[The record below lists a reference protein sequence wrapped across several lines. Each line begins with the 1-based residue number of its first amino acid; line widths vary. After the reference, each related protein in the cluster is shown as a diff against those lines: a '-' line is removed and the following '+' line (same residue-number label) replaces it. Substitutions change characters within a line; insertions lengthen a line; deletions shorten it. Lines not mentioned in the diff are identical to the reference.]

1 MEAKN
6 VWVKMQ
12 FLKYVIGQ
20 LIILLKRFLP
30 RFSAFLYTFFLGSYY
45 YIKYRKIVRTYFIGA
60 NN

>member
-1 MEAKN
+1 
-6 VWVKMQ
+6 MQ

-60 NN
+60 SN